1 MGNTYELKY
10 HRDLSLEMREVRFW
24 GSAVFKQFLLKLLV
38 CYLLLPWRQNCKRK
52 VLLKYALKRL
62 TSCWKLRV
70 FFFNVEFLLV
80 SSVTGI
86 QGWAWPAESHIS
98 KSRGWDQALPLILFS
113 LPVQQHMIP
122 WGEDCQQ
129 ASSSEVSGASW
140 QCTCLGPCAWL
151 WCLTIGSC
159 LQCDIEAGIMN

>member
-98 KSRGWDQALPLILFS
+98 KSRGWDQALPLILCFLCLS
-113 LPVQQHMIP
+113 SSTWSPGERTASRLLPVR
-122 WGEDCQQ
+122 
-129 ASSSEVSGASW
+129 
-140 QCTCLGPCAWL
+140 CLELLDSAHAWAHVHG
-151 WCLTIGSC
+151 CGV
-159 LQCDIEAGIMN
+159 